1 MKPFLNC
8 IAALLVLSS
17 LPGCAIVSGTVG
29 AAVSV
34 TGAVAGA
41 AIRTTGAVIGAGI
54 DAVAGDDD
62 DD

>member
-1 MKPFLNC
+1 MKFFTMCVAASLAC
-8 IAALLVLSS
+8 IS
-17 LPGCAIVSGTVG
+17 LQGCAIVSGTVG

-54 DAVAGDDD
+54 DAVAGSDDD
-62 DD
+62 

>member
-1 MKPFLNC
+1 MK
-8 IAALLVLSS
+8 LLVNFISAVLVLGT

>member
-1 MKPFLNC
+1 MKFFVTC
-8 IAALLVLSS
+8 IAASLTLVT
-17 LPGCAIVSGTVG
+17 LPSCAIVSGTVG

-54 DAVAGDDD
+54 DAVAGSDDD
-62 DD
+62 

>member
-1 MKPFLNC
+1 MKFFVTC
-8 IAALLVLSS
+8 IAASLTLVA

-54 DAVAGDDD
+54 DAVAGSDDD
-62 DD
+62 